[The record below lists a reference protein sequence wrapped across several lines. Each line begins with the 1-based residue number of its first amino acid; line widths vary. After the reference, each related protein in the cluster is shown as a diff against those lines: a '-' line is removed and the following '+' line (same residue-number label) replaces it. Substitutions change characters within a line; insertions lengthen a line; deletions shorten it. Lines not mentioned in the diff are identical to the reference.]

1 MISALSV
8 LGFMIDGGTD
18 DFDFTC
24 GEVPLIIG
32 HIVQGVPETEFH
44 VGIQLEVLHL
54 AGLVFQFQAVDFAG
68 VRERNEIEQI
78 RVQSVFGGQE
88 PGIADS
94 VMALIG
100 IKFCLRRLPAGIPDS
115 AGITDIVVLAGG
127 IIGDA
132 VIAVARDAEHLR
144 VLVEAVAAACI
155 GYDRKEIIT
164 AQIVDPRERGSGCEG
179 VHHCIFESD
188 GQLVVLVPQNDI
200 ATVIESLKRCYDKVI
215 PKDMADRY
223 PGMWDGFVLVG
234 SLVSDAP
241 LLLECGVFVPSLEK
255 QIVDALSGGP
265 TVRFTLQKFMEIYPV
280 NYNRMRRYASRRG
293 LSEELSSFL
302 TNLDTERIDMFS
314 KLQRYMAGTAIV
326 KAWVFG
332 SFARGEEKKDS
343 DLDILVDYDPSA
355 NLSLLGAI
363 RYKLDMEKLIGR
375 EVDLVENGYLKPF
388 AIPSCERD
396 KYLIYER

>member
-1 MISALSV
+1 MKYERKTEEEARLLNQTRELTISDFKQLDSGMPMTSVYARVRSLVQEGKLVPIGKGIYLSIPKPKYHLPV
-8 LGFMIDGGTD
+8 SERMRELN
-18 DFDFTC
+18 
-24 GEVPLIIG
+24 EVM
-32 HIVQGVPETEFH
+32 
-44 VGIQLEVLHL
+44 
-54 AGLVFQFQAVDFAG
+54 FQ
-68 VRERNEIEQI
+68 N
-78 RVQSVFGGQE
+78 
-88 PGIADS
+88 
-94 VMALIG
+94 
-100 IKFCLRRLPAGIPDS
+100 
-115 AGITDIVVLAGG
+115 
-127 IIGDA
+127 
-132 VIAVARDAEHLR
+132 
-144 VLVEAVAAACI
+144 
-155 GYDRKEIIT
+155 
-164 AQIVDPRERGSGCEG
+164 CEG

-200 ATVIESLKRCYDKVI
+200 STVIESLKRCYDKVI

-375 EVDLVENGYLKPF
+375 EVDLVENGCLKPF
-388 AIPSCERD
+388 AIPSVEHD
-396 KYLIYER
+396 KYLVYER